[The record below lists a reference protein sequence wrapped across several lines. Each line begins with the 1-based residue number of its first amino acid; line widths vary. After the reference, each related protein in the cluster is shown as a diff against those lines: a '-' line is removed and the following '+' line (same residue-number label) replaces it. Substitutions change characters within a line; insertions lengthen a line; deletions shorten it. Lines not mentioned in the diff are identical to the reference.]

1 MNPQNESETVPVIT
15 EHGHGCSHESM
26 SEQLEN
32 INDTLKEIVS
42 TMRKQN
48 SILQIIMDRIR

>member
-1 MNPQNESETVPVIT
+1 MNPQNESEPAPVTT